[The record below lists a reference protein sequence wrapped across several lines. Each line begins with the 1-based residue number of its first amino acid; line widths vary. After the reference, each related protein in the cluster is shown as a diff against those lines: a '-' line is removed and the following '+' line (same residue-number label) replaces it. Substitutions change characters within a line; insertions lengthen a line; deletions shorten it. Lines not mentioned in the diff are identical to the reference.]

1 MKKGMVMPR
10 DHQMREN
17 LSQGSESFPIQYYT
31 DNFAR
36 WEKGHVPL
44 HWHREPE
51 FFSVY
56 QGEVEVQ
63 AGDRQFRLIRGETIF
78 LNGNQFHSY
87 TQIGEKQTCL
97 CPNIVFS
104 GELIT
109 PMTSVIYQKYL
120 SVLLYNPS
128 LPYFILRPSVEWQAK
143 VIKKLYRVYGLLA
156 KYGEKGFY
164 EEISLDFKEK
174 EAREKISLEEVAASA
189 GISSSEAGRCFQK
202 YYGKAPVEYIIEYRL
217 NQARRLLESSDL
229 SVKEIGFECGFY
241 DPSYFSRIYRRHF
254 GVTPGNY
261 RREAG
266 IERQNTGLDLHLGIH
281 YNKFNETQK
290 EERL

>member
-63 AGDRQFRLIRGETIF
+63 AGDRQFRLIRWETIF

-87 TQIGEKQTCL
+87 TQIGEK
-97 CPNIVFS
+97 
-104 GELIT
+104 
-109 PMTSVIYQKYL
+109 
-120 SVLLYNPS
+120 
-128 LPYFILRPSVEWQAK
+128 
-143 VIKKLYRVYGLLA
+143 
-156 KYGEKGFY
+156 
-164 EEISLDFKEK
+164 
-174 EAREKISLEEVAASA
+174 
-189 GISSSEAGRCFQK
+189 
-202 YYGKAPVEYIIEYRL
+202 
-217 NQARRLLESSDL
+217 
-229 SVKEIGFECGFY
+229 
-241 DPSYFSRIYRRHF
+241 
-254 GVTPGNY
+254 
-261 RREAG
+261 
-266 IERQNTGLDLHLGIH
+266 
-281 YNKFNETQK
+281 
-290 EERL
+290 